1 MDRMTGQ
8 AFRNLLTG
16 KMRFMAFHA
25 GRDETVVVMVA
36 ILTGNFCCV
45 FAGKFAHLP

>member
-8 AFRNLLTG
+8 TFRNLLTG

-25 GRDETVVVMVA
+25 GWNQTVAVMVA
-36 ILTGNFCCV
+36 FLTGNFR
-45 FAGKFAHLP
+45 